1 MSSLSGL
8 STSGLNFGG
17 LSTGIDSSKIIDG
30 LTKLNQQ
37 RIDTLKAR
45 QQQVLDRQSAYV
57 GLQTRMAD
65 LQLQTSKL
73 ARSAGGAFDGRTV
86 ATTDDKVLTAT
97 AGTAA
102 SAGTYSVTVGSLAQ
116 AHQTAS
122 AGFADPNA
130 KLKTGTLTLQAG
142 SGTAVT
148 VTVDSRNNTLQ
159 GLADSINAAGGD
171 VRAAVINDGSANPYR
186 LLLTS
191 TKTGTAG
198 AITVTNNLTGGTGA
212 TIDPAATT
220 VQAAADAQVTLGSGA
235 GAITV
240 RSSTNQVN
248 TLIPG
253 VSLNLKTASPTTPII
268 LSVTNDTKG
277 ATDAVQ
283 GFVDSFN
290 AVVDYIHD
298 QTKYDPDTKTAG
310 LLIGERDVISLQNDL
325 TSVITSVVPGLASG
339 GNRLS
344 AVGIT
349 LGSDG
354 KLAVDDGKL
363 AQAVSGSGTALADLK
378 KLFGVTG
385 TSDNAAVQ
393 FGIAT
398 AKTKPTGVTAYQV
411 QITSPATRAAVTA
424 GSPLPG
430 TVVISPPNNTL
441 MLRLNGLTSTG
452 ITLSPGSYTPDQ
464 LATLLQQSINTNAGL
479 SGNTA
484 VVGVG
489 GDGKL
494 TITSQQFGSGS
505 NVSFAGGTAL
515 SALGFTGSETSTGS
529 NVVGNFVV
537 DGQVEAA
544 AGSGQALTG
553 NAGNAN
559 TDGLLVR
566 ATGSDPTTAAVTVTQ
581 GLAGKLNSALG
592 KFLDTAGGKLKVIN
606 DGFTKQYDE
615 LNAQITKQ
623 NTMMDEKKAELTLR
637 FADMEAAVS
646 KLKGLGASLTSLIP
660 KASF

>member
-1 MSSLSGL
+1 MSSLSSL
-8 STSGLNFGG
+8 STTGLNFGG
-17 LSTGIDSSKIIDG
+17 LATGIDSSKIIDG

-37 RIDTLKAR
+37 RIDTLKSR

-57 GLQTRMAD
+57 GLQTRMAE
-65 LQLQTSKL
+65 LQLQASKL

-86 ATTDDKVLTAT
+86 STTDDKVLTAT

-130 KLKTGTLTLQAG
+130 KIKTGTLTLQAG
-142 SGTAVT
+142 SGTAVS

-159 GLADSINAAGGD
+159 GLADSINAAGGE
-171 VRAAVINDGSANPYR
+171 VKAAVINDGSANPYR

-198 AITVTNNLTGGTGA
+198 AISVTNNLTGGTGA
-212 TIDPAATT
+212 SIDPTATT
-220 VQAAADAQVTLGSGA
+220 VQAATDAQVTLGSGA

-240 RSSTNQVN
+240 RSSTNQV
-248 TLIPG
+248 TSLIPG
-253 VSLNLKTASPTTPII
+253 VSLDLKTASPTTPII
-268 LSVTNDTKG
+268 LSVATDTKG
-277 ATDAVQ
+277 ATDAVK

-290 AVVDYIHD
+290 AVIDYVKD
-298 QTKYDPDTKTAG
+298 QTRYDAETQTAG
-310 LLIGERDVISLQNDL
+310 QLIGERDVISLQNDL
-325 TSVITSVVPGLASG
+325 ASVITSVVPGLASG
-339 GNRLS
+339 SNRLS

-349 LGSDG
+349 LGNDG
-354 KLAVDDGKL
+354 KLAVDDAKL
-363 AQAVSGSGTALADLK
+363 AQAVGGSGSGLADLK

-385 TSDNAAVQ
+385 SSDNPAVQ

-398 AKTKPTGVTAYQV
+398 SKTKPSGVSAYQV
-411 QITSPATRAAVTA
+411 QITTPATRAAVTA
-424 GSPLPG
+424 GTALPG
-430 TVVISPPNNTL
+430 TVSISPPNNTL

-452 ITLSPGSYTPDQ
+452 ITLAPGSYTPDQ
-464 LATLLQQSINTNAGL
+464 LASMLQQSINTNAGL

-484 VVGVG
+484 VVGVD

-494 TITSQQFGSGS
+494 SITSQQFGSGS
-505 NVSFAGGTAL
+505 KVSFAGGTAL
-515 SALGFTGSETSTGS
+515 SVLGFTGTESGS
-529 NVVGNFVV
+529 GADVVGNFVV
-537 DGQVEAA
+537 DGQTEAA
-544 AGSGQALTG
+544 TGSGQTLTG
-553 NAGNAN
+553 KSGNAN

-581 GLAGKLNSALG
+581 GLAGKLNAALG
-592 KFLDTAGGKLKVIN
+592 KFLDATGGKLKAIN
-606 DGFTKQYDE
+606 DGYTKQFDE

-623 NTMMDEKKAELTLR
+623 NTMMEAKKTELTLR
-637 FADMEAAVS
+637 FAAMESAVS

-660 KASF
+660 KASS